1 MIFWLVRVIQ
11 ALFPSVADSR
21 VFQEDGLISYI
32 TVRTALALITAF
44 VISLVLGPSLIGVLR
59 RKGMGARILKI
70 RRKGAPDLSEMHGA
84 KAGTPI
90 MGGLL
95 ILAAVLAS
103 TLLFCR
109 LDNRLVWVVVFASL
123 ALGAVGFY
131 DDYIKV
137 SLRDPRGI
145 PARVKL
151 IGQVLVGLGV
161 GTFLCV
167 SGNSLDIVY
176 HLTGEHGTTHLSLPL
191 VKTWYPDLGWG
202 IVLLAILVLVSTS
215 NAVNLTDG
223 LDGLAIGVTTIVAG
237 TFLVV
242 TYLVSRV
249 DFARYLMF
257 PYVPSGGELTVILG
271 ALVGAGLGF
280 LWFNSHPA
288 EVFMGDTGS
297 LLLGGMLG
305 TIALLVKQELLLV
318 IVGGI
323 FVVEALSVIL
333 QVGSYKL
340 RGKRVFLMSPLH
352 LHYQKKGLAESKI
365 IARFWIVA
373 ALLALIGLATLKLR

>member
-1 MIFWLVRVIQ
+1 MIFWLVEAIR
-11 ALFPSVADSR
+11 AFLPSLTAVR
-21 VFQEDGLISYI
+21 VFEYIS
-32 TVRTALALITAF
+32 VRTALALMTAF
-44 VISLVLGPSLIGVLR
+44 VVSLALGPALISILR
-59 RKGMGARILKI
+59 RKKIGAHILKI
-70 RRKGAPDLSEMHGA
+70 RREGAPDLSQMHGA

-95 ILAAVLAS
+95 ILAAVLVA

-123 ALGAVGFY
+123 ALGAIGFY
-131 DDYIKV
+131 DDLIKV
-137 SLRDPRGI
+137 SLRDARGV

-161 GTFLCV
+161 GTFLYV
-167 SGNSLDIVY
+167 SGDSLGIIY
-176 HLTGEHGTTHLSLPL
+176 HLTGERSATHLSVPL

-202 IVLLAILVLVSTS
+202 IVLFAVLVLVSTS

-249 DFARYLMF
+249 DYARYLMF
-257 PYVPSGGELTVILG
+257 PYIANGGDLTVILG

-323 FVVEALSVIL
+323 FVIEALSVIL
-333 QVGSYKL
+333 QVGSYRL
-340 RGKRVFLMSPLH
+340 RGRRVFLMSPLH
-352 LHYQKKGLAESKI
+352 YHYQKKGLAESKI

-373 ALLALIGLATLKLR
+373 ALLALVGLASLKLR